1 MPCVLHHVHL
11 SSLFSGVQ
19 MALAL
24 PCQARQ
30 LLNWGPQWAWQ
41 EGFYAAP
48 AILRRAL
55 QGSCKAPSS
64 SVYAWLACAALAL
77 FAAGFGCGL
86 LVRRRPIIVPLNVA
100 HENSVAVQVGGHPAW
115 IGSSEELPRQLAA
128 YLGSSTT
135 AGALPKPLRTPVP
148 ALTGEDGDGAQP
160 GSVRHPRLRRLQRGG
175 GTKA

>member
-1 MPCVLHHVHL
+1 MCTLHHVHL

-55 QGSCKAPSS
+55 QGSCEAPSS

-100 HENSVAVQVGGHPAW
+100 HENSVAVQVGGQPAW

-128 YLGSSTT
+128 YLGSNIT
-135 AGALPKPLRTPVP
+135 AGALPKPSRALP
-148 ALTGEDGDGAQP
+148 ALVGDDVGSQP
-160 GSVRHPRLRRLQRGG
+160 GSVGHLRLRRLQRSGG
-175 GTKA
+175 AMA